1 MSRKI
6 CQKELVRDSSQETPY
21 YPDGKAVR
29 KCAAT
34 QWKMKEFF
42 PSSTRI
48 CCQNGTYSTN
58 FYEKQRQVSLEK
70 TRHSETSVLQI
81 TATDFE
87 LRRFISTKAVKI
99 VMPADSS
106 SGASIEVLLCSDG
119 SILVN
124 HVRTEKE
131 NSLGML

>member
-1 MSRKI
+1 
-6 CQKELVRDSSQETPY
+6 
-21 YPDGKAVR
+21 
-29 KCAAT
+29 
-34 QWKMKEFF
+34 MKEFF

-131 NSLGML
+131 NSLDNHVCFSRGMCAHIYNMIKSKYDCI